1 MHKYLELHST
11 IYNEKILVTNFSFF
25 NGFTQPLPPLL
36 HPLNSQNPLSMT
48 KDFCRCS
55 LTVLSTDVC
64 VLFHTFFCS
73 LLSVSKKWNIETVL
87 PFLYSYNWQK
97 FRNHKMNE
105 KRSQE
110 YQSMDPESVTGQI
123 NSRILEL
130 LLRRFCCLIFALS
143 RKILI

>member
-1 MHKYLELHST
+1 M
-11 IYNEKILVTNFSFF
+11 
-25 NGFTQPLPPLL
+25 LPYCII
-36 HPLNSQNPLSMT
+36 H
-48 KDFCRCS
+48 RCLCFIS
-55 LTVLSTDVC
+55 Y
-64 VLFHTFFCS
+64 FFCS
-73 LLSVSKKWNIETVL
+73 LLSVSKKWNRETVL

-143 RKILI
+143 RKILIWFSLIKRFTNDYKRYSSHLQMSILHWVAPIKVFLSWLNVFS